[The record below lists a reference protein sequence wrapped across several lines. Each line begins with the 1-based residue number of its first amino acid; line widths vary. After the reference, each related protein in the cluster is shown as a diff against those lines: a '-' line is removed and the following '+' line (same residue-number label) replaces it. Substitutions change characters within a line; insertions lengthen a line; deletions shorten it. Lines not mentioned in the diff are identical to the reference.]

1 VIVQAC
7 LNGGRTRKDHPA
19 VPLSPAELGTDAAR
33 CVWQG
38 ARSLHVHP
46 RDAKG
51 RETLAAEHV
60 AAVVTAVRRRCPGIE
75 LSITTGLWIAGGDP
89 EVRAHAVAGWTELP
103 QLASVNVGEEG
114 WDQLASDLLRRG
126 VGVEV
131 GVTSPEEAQAYL
143 ESPMHGRAARVLIE
157 VPERDGAIAAATARQ
172 IDALL
177 AGPFPPHVP
186 RLWHGEGQATW
197 AVLVAAA
204 APVQRRDVRIGLEDV
219 LTGPREH
226 PEVAG
231 NADLVAAVVDG
242 LLHDVP
248 A

>member
-7 LNGGRTRKDHPA
+7 LNGGRTREDHPA
-19 VPLSPAELGTDAAR
+19 VPIRPAELATDAAR

-46 RDAKG
+46 RDAHG

-60 AAVVTAVRRRCPGIE
+60 GAVVAAVRRRCPGIE

-89 EVRAHAVAGWTELP
+89 EARAHAVAGWTERP

-114 WDQLASDLLRRG
+114 WEALAWDLLRMG
-126 VGVEV
+126 IGIEV
-131 GVTSPEEAQAYL
+131 GVASTDEAQAYL
-143 ESPMHGRAARVLIE
+143 DSPLHGRAARVLVE

-172 IDALL
+172 IDTLL

-186 RLWHGEGQATW
+186 RLWHGEEEATW

-204 APVQRRDVRIGLEDV
+204 APALRRDVRIGLEDV

-242 LLHDVP
+242 LVHDWP

>member
-7 LNGGRTRKDHPA
+7 LNGGRTREDHPA
-19 VPLSPAELGTDAAR
+19 VPLSPAEIATDAAR

-46 RDAKG
+46 RDGEG

-60 AAVVTAVRRRCPGIE
+60 GAVVAAVRRRCPGIE
-75 LSITTGLWIAGGDP
+75 LSVTTGLWIAGADP
-89 EVRAHAVAGWTELP
+89 EARARAVAGWTELP
-103 QLASVNVGEEG
+103 HLASVNAGEEG
-114 WDQLASDLLRRG
+114 WEALASDLLRKG
-126 VGVEV
+126 VGIEL
-131 GVTSPEEAQAYL
+131 GVSSPDEAQAYL
-143 ESPMHGRAARVLIE
+143 DSPLHGRAARVLIE

-172 IDALL
+172 IDTLL
-177 AGPFPPHVP
+177 AGPFPPVVP
-186 RLWHGEGQATW
+186 RLWHGEEEATW

-204 APVQRRDVRIGLEDV
+204 APAFRRDVRIGLEDV
-219 LTGPREH
+219 LTGPPEHRE
-226 PEVAG
+226 VSG

-242 LLHDVP
+242 LLHVGQ

>member
-7 LNGGRTRKDHPA
+7 LNGGRTREDHPA
-19 VPLSPAELGTDAAR
+19 VPINPAGIGTDAAR

-46 RDAKG
+46 RDDEG

-60 AAVVTAVRRRCPGIE
+60 EAVVASVRRRCPGIE
-75 LSITTGLWIAGGDP
+75 LSVTTGLWICDGDP
-89 EVRAHAVAGWTELP
+89 EARAHAIAGWTTMP

-114 WDQLASDLLRRG
+114 WEELASELLRRG
-126 VGVEV
+126 VGVEI
-131 GVTSPEEAQAYL
+131 GVSSPDEAQAYL
-143 ESPMHGRAARVLIE
+143 DSPLHGRAARVLVE
-157 VPERDGAIAAATARQ
+157 VAERDGAIAAATARQ
-172 IDALL
+172 IDTLL

-186 RLWHGEGQATW
+186 RLWHGVEEATW

-204 APVQRRDVRIGLEDV
+204 APELRRDVRIGLEDV
-219 LTGPREH
+219 LTRPPDH

-231 NADLVAAVVDG
+231 NADLVAAVVDA
-242 LLHDVP
+242 LLHDWS